1 MCPACIATVAWIA
14 AGTASTGGI
23 SALAVS
29 SFRGKKHRGKKQDP
43 TTNKNNLERGEGHGQ
58 QEGNESEY

>member
-23 SALAVS
+23 SALVVS
-29 SFRGKKHRGKKQDP
+29 SVRGKKFRGEKQNS
-43 TTNKNNLERGEGHGQ
+43 TTNKKNPEEGERHGK
-58 QEGNESEY
+58 QERN

>member
-23 SALAVS
+23 SALVVS
-29 SFRGKKHRGKKQDP
+29 TFRGKKLRDREQDSITSKQNP
-43 TTNKNNLERGEGHGQ
+43 EKGERHGQ
-58 QEGNESEY
+58 QEGNEDDN

>member
-23 SALAVS
+23 SALVVS
-29 SFRGKKHRGKKQDP
+29 TFRGNKLRTKNQDSITDKKNPDEG
-43 TTNKNNLERGEGHGQ
+43 ERHGQ
-58 QEGNESEY
+58 QEGK

>member
-14 AGTASTGGI
+14 AGTASTGGL

-29 SFRGKKHRGKKQDP
+29 SFHGKMLRGKKQDS
-43 TTNKNNLERGEGHGQ
+43 TTSKNNMEKGERDGR
-58 QEGNESEY
+58 QEGNEGEY